1 MEEFTHVNY
10 ENIHNE
16 GYTTNLER
24 VIALMLSII
33 CSYVLYIIIKNSRC
47 VTPMDYCE
55 LQFTILLFLMII
67 VGFIMNILQAL
78 Y

>member
-1 MEEFTHVNY
+1 MEEFTCVTY
-10 ENIHNE
+10 ENIPNE

-24 VIALMLSII
+24 IIALTLSIG
-33 CSYVLYIIIKNSRC
+33 CSYILYQIIKNTRC

-67 VGFIMNILQAL
+67 VGFIMNILQGL